1 MSGDNEVSVKVAA
14 NTGELKPGMEA
25 AANAVK
31 SSVEQMQGAFK
42 GLEGVLA
49 GIQSHILAFTAV
61 MAGGALFGS
70 SIKAANEWNSEVTKI
85 SKTMGMTT
93 EQASVMA
100 VALDHIGVS
109 TDTFTHASTMLT
121 RQLSGNEGAF
131 KTLGVATRDA
141 NTGAFRPTGD
151 IMVDVN
157 EKLKSIHN
165 TTERNAAGMKV
176 YGRSWEE
183 VRTIL
188 KLTPEAM
195 KESEETA
202 KRLHLIVGPEGAAMT
217 RKYKEEMRDFHLILN
232 SLSIQIGNAL
242 LPVMM
247 KLGSFMGEEGP
258 AMGDVFKKVIQS
270 IAFAA
275 GAAWLTLKDM
285 GDGIGAMA
293 AQAVALL
300 HGDLAGFKA
309 IGAERDKQAAENEA
323 AYERL
328 KASMFDDGPM
338 KTGGKTEEDDA
349 HIDFNKGT
357 KDQIAAWKSTLEQ
370 AHEVEGQYFK
380 DSLQSDI
387 AFWDEKLG
395 HVKRGSKEERAVRHE
410 LYALHKQ
417 DAQANLAAAVADIQ
431 YRIAL
436 EKNDTAEKVN
446 LAKQEAELI
455 KNTYGEKSK
464 EYILQLR
471 KIEDAERAHKETM
484 NKLELERI
492 DQAKAMKV
500 SALDLDRENLR
511 FQKEM
516 GDISA
521 AQELTALRALKEQ
534 EYQIE
539 LKAAKEKLDFIK
551 GDVVAKETALD
562 EIAKMEAKHGIEMSK
577 NAHDTALAVKAAWQ
591 KMLDPITSAFDT
603 SIKGMILGT
612 TTFQKAWQNMGS
624 AIVGSFASAMSDE
637 VKKFAAK
644 ELAKTQLAQAGTAMR
659 TMLEKMGLV
668 EIGGLQKSAS
678 VETVSTKAAEATGV
692 VGANAAEAASGAAA
706 SQASIPVVGW
716 GLSITAFAGV
726 MAMVM
731 GAKSSIPSAR
741 GGWDIPAGINP
752 MTQLHEREM
761 VLPAAQADV
770 VRSMA
775 GGGGSG
781 GDVHLHVHG
790 GLIDAKGF
798 ETWLKGNSHTLA
810 PALRNLGRN
819 FTPIKV

>member
-1 MSGDNEVSVKVAA
+1 MSDDGISVKVVAD
-14 NTGELKPGMEA
+14 TGNVKQEMNA

-31 SSVEQMQGAFK
+31 ASMDQMNGAFK
-42 GLEGVLA
+42 GLGSVMESVRSHFMAISAVLA
-49 GIQSHILAFTAV
+49 G
-61 MAGGALFGS
+61 GAIFGS

-85 SKTMGMTT
+85 SKTMGITT
-93 EQASVMA
+93 EQASIMA

-109 TDTFTHASTMLT
+109 TDTFTHASMMMT

-131 KTLGVATRDA
+131 RTLGVATRDA

-176 YGRSWEE
+176 YGRSWAE
-183 VRTIL
+183 VRQIL

-195 KESEETA
+195 KEAEETA
-202 KRLHLIVGPEGAAMT
+202 KRLHLIVGPDGAAMT
-217 RKYKEEMRDFHLILN
+217 RKYKEEQRDLHLILN

-242 LPVMM
+242 LPVMT
-247 KLGSFMGEEGP
+247 KLGAFMGEEGP

-300 HGDLAGFKA
+300 HGDLAAFNA
-309 IGAERDKQAAENEA
+309 IGAARDKEAAKNEA

-338 KTGGKTEEDDA
+338 KTGGRTEEEDNE
-349 HIDFNKGT
+349 HIDFNKGA

-417 DAQANLAAAVADIQ
+417 DAQASIAADIATIQ
-431 YRIAL
+431 YQMTVA
-436 EKNDTAEKVN
+436 KNDTAQKVE
-446 LAKQEAELI
+446 LAKQEAALV
-455 KNTYGEKSK
+455 KATYGEKSK
-464 EYILQLR
+464 EYIGQLR

-484 NKLELERI
+484 DKLAIEQL
-492 DQAKAMKV
+492 DHAKALKL
-500 SALDLDRENLR
+500 SALEQDRENLR

-521 AQELTALRALKEQ
+521 AQQLEGLRALKEA
-534 EYQIE
+534 EFQIE
-539 LKAAKEKLDFIK
+539 LKAAKDKLDFIK
-551 GDVVAKETALD
+551 EDVVATQKAND
-562 EIAKMEAKHGIEMSK
+562 EIEQMVAKHGIEMSK
-577 NAHDTALAVKAAWQ
+577 NANDVSLAVKAAWE
-591 KMLDPITSAFDT
+591 KILDPITSAFDT
-603 SIKGMILGT
+603 SIKGMIMGT
-612 TTFQKAWQNMGS
+612 TTLQKAMANIGK
-624 AIVGSFASAMSDE
+624 AIAGEFGNLGMKI
-637 VKKFAAK
+637 VKDWAAT
-644 ELAKTQLAQAGTAMR
+644 ELAKTNLTKSGTVMR
-659 TMLEKMGLV
+659 TVFEKLGLV
-668 EIGGLQKSAS
+668 QTGVLQKAAATQ
-678 VETVSTKAAEATGV
+678 TVSTKAAEATGV

-716 GLSITAFAGV
+716 GLAAAAFAGM
-726 MAMVM
+726 MALVM

-741 GGWDIPAGINP
+741 GGWDIPAGVNP

-770 VRSMA
+770 VRGMA
-775 GGGGSG
+775 GGGGSDG
-781 GDVHLHVHG
+781 VHLHVHG
-790 GLIDAKGF
+790 GLIDARGF
-798 ETWLKGNSHTLA
+798 QSWITANSHTLA
-810 PALRNLGRN
+810 PALRDLHRN
-819 FTPIKV
+819 FGLKP